1 MPHSGS
7 FLPSLPPSLSP
18 CPISWVKAVPRD
30 VFCPSSLCL
39 SPGHHRGAGFRGW
52 AAKSVGARPQSTPS
66 CPSIL
71 SLLQSE
77 LVLHTKP
84 SSVMSQQ
91 RSSRG
96 SLPHLT
102 PSALPEL
109 FAGGHT
115 PQCCP
120 KAVLTNP
127 LLARQS
133 PTRSPRTLLI
143 QSPVVYCCS
152 HLGPLPSPFSL
163 EHPPSGPF
171 RELLAFSREDPCVDL
186 WLRGQAPGKAWV

>member
-18 CPISWVKAVPRD
+18 CPISWVKAVSHD

-52 AAKSVGARPQSTPS
+52 AAKSLGSCPQSTPS

-84 SSVMSQQ
+84 SPAQPCPNSTPPAGHYPISHHQHCQNFVQEAIP
-91 RSSRG
+91 RNVAPRPSSLTL
-96 SLPHLT
+96 SLPV
-102 PSALPEL
+102 SRLP
-109 FAGGHT
+109 APHT
-115 PQCCP
+115 LHSYSPQLST
-120 KAVLTNP
+120 AVLTLVLHRHPSVWNIHP
-127 LLARQS
+127 LVRLENS
-133 PTRSPRTLLI
+133 W
-143 QSPVVYCCS
+143 
-152 HLGPLPSPFSL
+152 PFQ
-163 EHPPSGPF
+163 EKIH
-171 RELLAFSREDPCVDL
+171 V
-186 WLRGQAPGKAWV
+186 